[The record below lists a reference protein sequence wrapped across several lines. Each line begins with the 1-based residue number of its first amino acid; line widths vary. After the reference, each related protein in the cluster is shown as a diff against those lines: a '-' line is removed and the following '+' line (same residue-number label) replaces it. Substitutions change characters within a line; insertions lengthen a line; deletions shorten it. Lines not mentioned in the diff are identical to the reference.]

1 MTSVK
6 KSRATLI
13 AVVLA
18 FLIPVIGAKLVLD
31 QSWYQGAATNRGTML
46 APPYELGDFA
56 NLLPA
61 GWRVVLVD
69 QGDCSDACMQG
80 LYAMNQLDVA
90 LGKETQRVSPVYIS
104 ASSTQLTLTQVPL
117 VTPIESP
124 ELAHHLATLP
134 PQRIMIIDPW
144 GNVVLHYPI
153 YSDEEQMRAEAK
165 NLLSDL
171 RNLLKLSRIG

>member
-13 AVVLA
+13 GVVLA

-31 QSWYQGAATNRGTML
+31 QRWYQGAVTNRGTML
-46 APPYELGDFA
+46 VPPYELGDFA

-80 LYAMNQLDVA
+80 LYAINQLDVA

-104 ASSTQLTLTQVPL
+104 ATTSQLPLSQVPL
-117 VTPIESP
+117 VTHLENP
-124 ELAHHLATLP
+124 ELAAHLASLP
-134 PQRIMIIDPW
+134 AHQLMIVDPW
-144 GNVVLHYPI
+144 GNVVLHYPTF
-153 YSDEEQMRAEAK
+153 SDEEQMRAEAK